1 MRIVV
6 NNGSTKPVRTPWP
19 WRGEVPPGTEQ
30 EFHLEDRGFP
40 VLSAISLAVM
50 AEQLEGV
57 TVRIFKGTPEEEY
70 EVVRTS
76 SMPTMVKKSS

>member
-6 NNGSTKPVRTPWP
+6 NNQSDKPVRTPWP
-19 WRGEVPPGTEQ
+19 WRGEVPPGMQQ
-30 EFHLEDRGFP
+30 EFHLEDKGFP

-50 AEQLEGV
+50 AEQLENV
-57 TVRIFKGTPEEEY
+57 TVRIFKGNPEEEY

-76 SMPTMVKKSS
+76 SMPIMVKKT